1 MKIRPLMRVV
11 VAAAV
16 AARLLAGPAAHA
28 QTSYAAGFEPPEF
41 TAGDVNGQNGWGY
54 FSNSPTKGVVEA
66 APAGSPASFGSQ
78 VLALRTNN
86 VDFFGVSNH
95 LFSATVDPAGE
106 TGSTV
111 GGAVVAAPANHFTA
125 SFYYRAPS
133 SPITSTRADGRIA
146 ELNPSSKG
154 AGPEDRANRYA
165 QVRVVNVNNTG
176 NLRFELGW
184 FTLGASDFCVETV
197 AQNLNW
203 GEWYRVDYDIRFF
216 DGLNGGNRPNDVFKV
231 SIYDAGGVLKGT
243 ATGST
248 WESAWKTGG
257 FGGGTTAR
265 AVNGFDLWSQT
276 GPNNALVG
284 HIDNFSMSVNT
295 VAEPAAD
302 LNSVKISEYR
312 LRGPSG
318 ALDEFVE
325 LYNNTD
331 AALVVNDAT
340 PPASG
345 TPGWA
350 LVSSDSP
357 ATAKFVV
364 PVGTV
369 IPARGHY
376 LVANSGGYSL
386 SAYPAGP
393 ACGVLTTAT
402 PDGTYAADIPDLAP
416 GVGACAAP
424 STGGRG
430 IALFRT
436 ANPSNF
442 DAANRLDAAGSVCEP
457 DPLFREGEGHA
468 VLSAVAPSAEHSWFR
483 NQGLASG
490 GLPQDT
496 NANASDFLYADT
508 AGTSAGAGQRLGAPG
523 PENRSSPVNRN
534 DNRIAGFLLDQTKSS
549 SQAPN
554 RFRDATPDAGNN
566 STFGTLE
573 LRRRIVNNTGAPLTR
588 LRFRI
593 VDTTTFPAPGGTA
606 DLRARSSGPT
616 SVSLVGD
623 PSTCPGG
630 VTPCTVTV
638 QGTTLEGS
646 PAQSKGGG
654 YNSSLS
660 AGTVTLAA
668 PLAPGA
674 SLNVRFLLG
683 VEATGNFRFYLNIEA
698 LP

>member
-1 MKIRPLMRVV
+1 MKITVLMRIAL
-11 VAAAV
+11 AAAI
-16 AARLLAGPAAHA
+16 AARLLAGTAAYA
-28 QTSYAAGFEPPEF
+28 QATYATGFESPEF
-41 TAGDVNGQNGWGY
+41 TSGDVNGQNGWGY
-54 FSNSPTKGVVEA
+54 FSNSPTKGIIEA
-66 APAGSPASFGSQ
+66 TPAGSPASFGSQ
-78 VLALRTNN
+78 SLAIRTNN

-111 GGAVVAAPANHFTA
+111 GATVVAAPANHFVA
-125 SFYYRAPS
+125 SFYYRAPT
-133 SPITSTRADGRIA
+133 SPITSTRADGRFA

-154 AGPEDRANRYA
+154 DGPDDHANRYA
-165 QVRVVNVNNTG
+165 QIRVVNVNNTG

-184 FTLGASDFCVETV
+184 FTLGATNFCVETV

-203 GEWYRVDYDIRFF
+203 GEWYRLDYDIRFF
-216 DGLNGGNRPNDVFKV
+216 DGLNGGNRPNDVFKI
-231 SIYDAGGVLKGT
+231 SIYDLSGVLKGT

-248 WESAWKTGG
+248 WESAWKTGS
-257 FGGGTTAR
+257 FGGGSTAR
-265 AVNGFDLWSQT
+265 AVNGFDLWTQT

-284 HIDNFSMSVNT
+284 HLDDFSMSVNT
-295 VAEPAAD
+295 VTDPPVD

-312 LRGPSG
+312 LRGPAG

-331 AALVVNDAT
+331 SALVVNDAT
-340 PPASG
+340 PPGSG

-350 LVSSDSP
+350 LVSSDAP
-357 ATAKFVV
+357 TTAKFVV

-386 SAYPAGP
+386 SAYPAGF
-393 ACGVLTTAT
+393 ACGVATTAT
-402 PDGTYAADIPDLAP
+402 PDGAYATDIPDLAP

-424 STGGRG
+424 STNGRG
-430 IALFRT
+430 VALFRT
-436 ANPSNF
+436 ANAASFN
-442 DAANRLDAAGSVCEP
+442 AANRLDAVGSACEP
-457 DPLFREGEGHA
+457 DALFREGAGHA
-468 VLSAVAPSAEHSWFR
+468 VLSATASSAEHSWFR
-483 NQGLASG
+483 NQGLASN

-508 AGTSAGAGQRLGAPG
+508 EGTSAGAGQRLGAPG
-523 PENRSSPVNRN
+523 PENLSSPVNRN
-534 DNRIAGFLLDQTKSS
+534 DNQIAGFMLDQTKTS
-549 SQAPN
+549 SQVPN
-554 RFRDATPDAGNN
+554 RVRDTTPDTNNN
-566 STFGTLE
+566 SEFGTME
-573 LRRRIVNNTGAPLTR
+573 IRRRIINNTGAPLTR

-593 VDTTTFPAPGGTA
+593 IDTTTLPAPGGTA
-606 DLRARSSGPT
+606 DLRARSSGP
-616 SVSLVGD
+616 VSASGVGD
-623 PSTCPGG
+623 PLTCPGG

-638 QGTTLEGS
+638 QGTTLEEP
-646 PAQSKGGG
+646 PAQPKGGG
-654 YNSSLS
+654 YNASLS

-674 SLNVRFLLG
+674 SINVRFLLG
-683 VEATGNFRFYLNIEA
+683 VQATGNFRFYLNIEA